1 MSGKSCILIAD
12 DSPVMQ
18 EYFTVAFEEFAIDIV
33 RDGEEL
39 LFKAMKQ
46 PYKLILVDLTMPV
59 LSGSDA
65 VRRLRRDPGPNQRTA
80 IYAITGDLYESVTE
94 DAKSAGFDFVFS
106 KPDLTYDRIHK
117 LFTWAS

>member
-18 EYFTVAFEEFAIDIV
+18 EYFAIAFEEFAIDIV

-39 LFKAMKQ
+39 LVKAMQQ
-46 PYKLILVDLTMPV
+46 PYNLILVDLTMPI
-59 LSGSDA
+59 LTGSDA
-65 VRRLRRDPGPNQRTA
+65 VRRIRRELGPNQNTA
-80 IYAITGDLYESVTE
+80 IYAITGDLYESVTD
-94 DAKSAGFDFVFS
+94 DAKSAGFDVVFS